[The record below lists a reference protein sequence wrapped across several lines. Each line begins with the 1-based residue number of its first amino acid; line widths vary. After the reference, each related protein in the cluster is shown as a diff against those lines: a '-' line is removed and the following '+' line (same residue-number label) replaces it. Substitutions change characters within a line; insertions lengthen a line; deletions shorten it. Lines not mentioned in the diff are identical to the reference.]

1 MCEVKA
7 MVHSKDSVD
16 TVTLIEKVGDNDYL
30 VETKEGIKCHALFNV
45 FTGLYY
51 ADDLYRKV
59 EK

>member
-7 MVHSKDSVD
+7 MVHSKNSVD

-30 VETKEGIKCHALFNV
+30 VKTKEGIKCHALFN
-45 FTGLYY
+45 FFNGLYY

-59 EK
+59 EN